1 MLARLLKG
9 KGSDAAYF
17 YLCGPTWPVPDVYE
31 ALVGSLTQ
39 EGGMERKEAEEYLEE
54 LKEEERYVLEV
65 YVSLLSFFF
74 LCSNHFV
81 SVLTILS
88 FRSKHGFQ
96 EALYC

>member
-65 YVSLLSFFF
+65 YVSLLFFFF
-74 LCSNHFV
+74 LCSNLFV

>member
-39 EGGMERKEAEEYLEE
+39 EGGMERKKAEEYLEE

-65 YVSLLSFFF
+65 YVSLLFFF
-74 LCSNHFV
+74 LPLFK
-81 SVLTILS
+81 S
-88 FRSKHGFQ
+88 FCICTDNSFFSQ
-96 EALYC
+96 

>member
-65 YVSLLSFFF
+65 YVSLLFFFF

>member
-31 ALVGSLTQ
+31 ALVGSLAQ

-65 YVSLLSFFF
+65 YVSLLFFFF